1 MAIIIYPHESYVI
14 HGCLLNVY
22 NGLGRGFLEAVYQE
36 ALELEL
42 ASAGVPFKR
51 EVRLPIYY
59 NGVLLKKEYYADFV
73 CYDKIILELKA
84 VSELLKVHKSQVK
97 NYLKASGY
105 QLGILANFGSTSL
118 ETARICNSNNLL
130 YQ

>member
-1 MAIIIYPHESYVI
+1 MALLIYPQESYAI
-14 HGCLLNVY
+14 NGCLLKVY
-22 NGLGRGFLEAVYQE
+22 NGLGCGFLEAVYQE
-36 ALELEL
+36 ALELEF
-42 ASAGVPFKR
+42 ASAGIPYRR

-59 NGVLLKKEYYADFV
+59 NGILLKKEYYADFV

-84 VSELLKVHKSQVK
+84 VSELTKVHKSQVK

-105 QLGILANFGSTSL
+105 QLGILANFGNASL

-130 YQ
+130 YK